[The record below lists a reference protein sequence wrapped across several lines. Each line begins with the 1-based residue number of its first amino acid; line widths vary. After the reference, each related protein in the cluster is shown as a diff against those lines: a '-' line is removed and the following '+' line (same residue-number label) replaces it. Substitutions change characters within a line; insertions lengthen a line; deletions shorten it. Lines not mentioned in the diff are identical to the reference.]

1 MPVDFEAEGLLDD
14 LQDPRERAER
24 LALLD
29 HLERRGVP
37 LDDLR
42 TAAAQG
48 RLVMLAVERALDAT
62 GEGYT
67 PTDVADRTG
76 IDVEAFRRLRASFG
90 LAAPAADERRLSD
103 LDIEEARH
111 AREALELGFTEEQLL
126 RLNRDIGMA
135 AARAAAA
142 MFQAAGRAVL
152 RPGEGEH
159 ELAHR
164 LALAA
169 AQLLPMAGSIA
180 SYATQEHLR
189 AQISR
194 AAITPAELR
203 AGHPSDLH
211 EVTVLFADLVGF
223 TALGQESGSERLGDV
238 AERLAAIAAAVADP
252 PVTLVKTIG
261 DAAMLVAPEPGPL
274 VASAA
279 ALVAAADAEGSGFPR
294 LHGGIAHGVAL
305 ARGGD
310 WYGEPVNLAS
320 RICDVA
326 PAGTIL
332 GPATVKDACTSSRW
346 TFAGAE
352 HLKGIPQPVDL
363 WRLEISG
370 VSRTD
375 ERPDG
380 FDANPKQ

>member
-1 MPVDFEAEGLLDD
+1 MSVDFEAEGLLGD
-14 LQDPRERAER
+14 LQDPGERAER

-29 HLERRGVP
+29 HLLRRGVP

-42 TAAAQG
+42 TAAAEG

-67 PTDVADRTG
+67 PTDVAERTG
-76 IDVEAFRRLRASFG
+76 LDVEAVRRLRTSFG
-90 LAAPAADERRLSD
+90 LATPAADERRLSD

-126 RLNRDIGMA
+126 RLNRDIGTA
-135 AARAAAA
+135 AAHAAAA
-142 MFQAAGRAVL
+142 MFQAAGRAVM

-189 AQISR
+189 AQLSHT
-194 AAITPAELR
+194 AITPAEIR

-223 TALGQESGSERLGDV
+223 TALGRRSGSERLGDV
-238 AERLAAIAAAVADP
+238 AERFAAIAAVVAEP

-261 DAAMLVAPEPGPL
+261 DAAMLVAAEPAPL
-274 VASAA
+274 VAAAA
-279 ALVAAADAEGSGFPR
+279 ALVTAADAEGSGFPR
-294 LHGGIAHGVAL
+294 VHGGVASGVAL

-326 PAGTIL
+326 PAGAIL
-332 GPATVKDACTSSRW
+332 APAGVRDACPSAHW
-346 TFAGAE
+346 AFAGAE
-352 HLKGIPQPVDL
+352 RLKGIPDPVRL
-363 WRLEISG
+363 WRYEVTPAS
-370 VSRTD
+370 
-375 ERPDG
+375 
-380 FDANPKQ
+380 